1 MAAPVVR
8 ALASGA
14 LAVSFLTIVPVRARF
29 VWSGQLGPAAA
40 WFPAVGAAV
49 GLAAGGVR
57 AGLDPIVG
65 AVPAT
70 VLALV
75 VSVVLAGG
83 LHQDGLADC
92 ADGLGVRGD
101 LARRLEV
108 MRDPTVGAF
117 GVLALLAW
125 ALLVTT
131 SVGGLSTGRAV
142 IAFIV
147 AGALGRLAAVVHA
160 LACRPARTD
169 GLSASFTPT
178 RVAGGVAGASAVVSS
193 VALAGP
199 IGGMVALAV
208 GAAACASSVLLARW
222 RFGGRTGD
230 TLGAAVCMTEAA
242 VCVALLGFWGP

>member
-1 MAAPVVR
+1 MAAPVTR

-14 LAVSFLTIVPVRARF
+14 LAVSFLTIVPVRARSA
-29 VWSGQLGPAAA
+29 WSGELGPAAA

-57 AGLDPIVG
+57 AGMDPLVG

-70 VLALV
+70 VLALFAG
-75 VSVVLAGG
+75 VVLTGA

-108 MRDPTVGAF
+108 MRDPAVGAF

-131 SVGGLSTGRAV
+131 SVGSLSTGRAV
-142 IAFIV
+142 IAFTI
-147 AGALGRLAAVVHA
+147 AGTLGRLAAVVHA

-178 RVAGGVAGASAVVSS
+178 RVVGGVAGVSAALSS
-193 VALAGP
+193 VALAWP
-199 IGGMVALAV
+199 IAGMVALAV
-208 GAAACASSVLLARW
+208 GAAACASSVFLARW

-230 TLGAAVCMTEAA
+230 TLGAAVCITEAA
-242 VCVALLGFWGP
+242 VCVALLGVWRP